1 MKNIL
6 FIIALTVSFSFFGQT
21 VAEIY
26 KGDEKIVYDIENMGY
41 GNFVLNQL
49 ISDGLDNK
57 NICDKV
63 LEGFKLI
70 QENASSGIFF
80 YSKKEIQKLK
90 TFSENYQK
98 NQRWINDKALKN
110 AMDIEDFYFWA
121 KKMCGKAKSDKK
133 NIKTHE
139 KKFTNLIELSMM
151 KRTYDGRY

>member
-1 MKNIL
+1 MKKLTIIKNSLYTLAIL
-6 FIIALTVSFSFFGQT
+6 VSFSSFGQT

-49 ISDGLDNK
+49 INDGLDNK

-90 TFSENYQK
+90 TLF
-98 NQRWINDKALKN
+98 L
-110 AMDIEDFYFWA
+110 
-121 KKMCGKAKSDKK
+121 GKK
-133 NIKTHE
+133 NVW
-139 KKFTNLIELSMM
+139 
-151 KRTYDGRY
+151 